1 MRFFKDG
8 NGSLCVEWEQ
18 AFGHCKRAWIQR
30 KPDKEKDWA
39 QTPERRYLNVVR
51 VDIESG
57 NPGGNPTD
65 FPIFCT
71 LSDRQILE
79 AFVTSI
85 CAITG
90 LNIGSIQSDTTK

>member
-18 AFGHCKRAWIQR
+18 ALGHKKRAWIQR
-30 KPDKEKDWA
+30 KSDPDKNWA
-39 QTPERRYLNVVR
+39 QTERYLNVVR
-51 VDIESG
+51 VDSRTG

-65 FPIFCT
+65 FPVFCN
-71 LSDRQILE
+71 LSDHQILE
-79 AFVTSI
+79 AFVSST

-90 LNIGSIQSDTTK
+90 CPLPLSIGGANDE

>member
-1 MRFFKDG
+1 MEFFVDG

-18 AFGHCKRAWIQR
+18 AFGARKRAWIQR
-30 KPDKEKDWA
+30 KTDPEKDWA

-51 VDIESG
+51 VDRSSG
-57 NPGGNPTD
+57 NPAGNPTD
-65 FPIFCT
+65 FPIYSP

-79 AFVTSI
+79 AFVSSV

-90 LNIGSIQSDTTK
+90 QQLPER